1 MKSLL
6 DKQGWGGLATIA
18 VLVVS
23 PLLMESR
30 VYTFF
35 LTTVLI
41 WAIFALAF
49 DVAFGLA
56 GMMSFGHAAFFGV
69 GAYTVAIVG
78 QQTGW
83 PFSVLL
89 MCAIGVGLVHGL
101 FVGLVGMRSAGV
113 YFGLFTLGMAEL
125 VNVLFSTR
133 LRPITGGAD
142 GLSGLKQP
150 QLAWTGLSADLAY
163 YLMTALIFIVVLA
176 AVARLRKSA
185 FGRVLNAGRL
195 NEVRA
200 GQLGFDVR
208 RMRVV
213 AFALSAAGS
222 ALAGAL
228 LGTKMLYASP
238 QLLHWGLSGD
248 ILMIAVIGGSGTL
261 LGPVAGALV
270 VESLRH
276 LLSEHTIHWN
286 GLLGAVF
293 ILVTLFM
300 PKGLVGQYLARR
312 MLRRQIKADAQ
323 SANAPESHGVLAEG
337 SST

>member
-1 MKSLL
+1 MKYL
-6 DKQGWGGLATIA
+6 DKHGWVALVLVALLVLSPA
-18 VLVVS
+18 VLQ
-23 PLLMESR
+23 SR

-78 QQTGW
+78 QHAGW

-89 MCAIGVGLVHGL
+89 LCAVGVGLVHGL
-101 FVGLVGMRSAGV
+101 LVGAIGVRSAGV

-133 LRPITGGAD
+133 LRSLTGGAD
-142 GLSGLKQP
+142 GLTGLKQP
-150 QLAWTGLSADLAY
+150 QLGWTGLSPDMAY
-163 YLMTALIFIVVLA
+163 YAMTALIFLAVLA
-176 AVARLRKSA
+176 AVATLRKSA

-200 GQLGFDVR
+200 AQLGFDIR

-213 AFALSAAGS
+213 AFGLSGAGS

-228 LGTKMLYASP
+228 LGSKMIYASP

-248 ILMIAVIGGSGTL
+248 VLMVAVIGGSGTL

-276 LLSEHTIHWN
+276 LLSEHTIYWN

-300 PKGLVGQYLARR
+300 PRGLVGQYLERRAAAR
-312 MLRRQIKADAQ
+312 
-323 SANAPESHGVLAEG
+323 PGVPPRPAAGRAEPHVVLSEG
-337 SST
+337 GAS